1 MKPQPEPHPSP
12 SPSPSAGQVQDAP
25 PRWWSRLGLQQH
37 TVDWPERLR
46 DSIGAALGIGL
57 AGGLGWWLLGGSDG
71 AVWLVAPMGASA
83 VLLFAVPSSPLAQ
96 IWPALAGNVV
106 SALVG
111 IAVHEAG
118 GSGPAAAA
126 AAVGLALLLMFPL
139 RCVHPPGGAM
149 ALVAVMGGPTV
160 HALGWGFAL
169 VPVGL
174 NAAVLVAMARLY
186 RRVAAPRRVHAP
198 VVHDNR
204 HRTGDAA
211 PQDRIGLTRS
221 DLDAALR
228 GFNQLIDID
237 RDALEDLLRQAQA
250 QAWQRRF
257 GSVRCAD
264 IMSRDLV
271 TVEFGTP
278 LEEAWRL
285 LYLHRIKALPVVDR
299 ARRVIG
305 IVTLIDFIKQARLD
319 PRDPHTFGE
328 RVRRLLRATPGPSS
342 DKPEVVGQIMAHP
355 VFTVGQEEG
364 VVELVPRLSDLGLH
378 HIPVVDGERRLAG
391 MVTQSDLVAA
401 LYRAQ
406 AG

>member
-1 MKPQPEPHPSP
+1 MTSSTRPSL
-12 SPSPSAGQVQDAP
+12 SAQAAAP
-25 PRWWSRLGLQQH
+25 GDRPRWWQRLGLQRQ
-37 TVDWPERLR
+37 TVDWRERLR
-46 DSIGAALGIGL
+46 DSLGAALGVAV
-57 AGGLGWWLLGGSDG
+57 AGGVGWWLLDG
-71 AVWLVAPMGASA
+71 REGALWLAAPMGASA

-96 IWPALAGNVV
+96 AWPALAGNIV

-111 IAVHEAG
+111 TAVYQAWG
-118 GSGPAAAA
+118 GGPAAAA

-139 RCVHPPGGAM
+139 RCVHPPGGGT
-149 ALVAVMGGPTV
+149 ALVAVLGGPAV
-160 HALGWGFAL
+160 HALGWGFAF

-174 NAAVLVAMARLY
+174 NAALLVVVARLY
-186 RRVAAPRRVHAP
+186 RRATAPQRSHAP
-198 VVHDNR
+198 PVHDNR
-204 HRTGDAA
+204 HQTRDAA
-211 PQDRIGLTRS
+211 PQDRIGLTRA

-228 GFNQLIDID
+228 DFNQLVDID

-257 GSVRCAD
+257 GRVRCGD

-285 LYLHRIKALPVVDR
+285 LYVHRIKALPVVDR

-319 PRDPHTFGE
+319 PRDPRSFGE
-328 RVRRLLRATPGPSS
+328 RVRRLLSATPGPHS
-342 DKPEVVGQIMAHP
+342 DKPEVVGQVMAHP
-355 VFTVGQEEG
+355 VHTVGSEEA

-378 HIPVVDGERRLAG
+378 HVPVVDAERRLVG

>member
-1 MKPQPEPHPSP
+1 
-12 SPSPSAGQVQDAP
+12 VQDAP

-169 VPVGL
+169 VPW
-174 NAAVLVAMARLY
+174 A
-186 RRVAAPRRVHAP
+186 
-198 VVHDNR
+198 
-204 HRTGDAA
+204 
-211 PQDRIGLTRS
+211 
-221 DLDAALR
+221 
-228 GFNQLIDID
+228 
-237 RDALEDLLRQAQA
+237 
-250 QAWQRRF
+250 
-257 GSVRCAD
+257 
-264 IMSRDLV
+264 
-271 TVEFGTP
+271 
-278 LEEAWRL
+278 
-285 LYLHRIKALPVVDR
+285 
-299 ARRVIG
+299 
-305 IVTLIDFIKQARLD
+305 
-319 PRDPHTFGE
+319 
-328 RVRRLLRATPGPSS
+328 
-342 DKPEVVGQIMAHP
+342 
-355 VFTVGQEEG
+355 
-364 VVELVPRLSDLGLH
+364 
-378 HIPVVDGERRLAG
+378 
-391 MVTQSDLVAA
+391 
-401 LYRAQ
+401 
-406 AG
+406 